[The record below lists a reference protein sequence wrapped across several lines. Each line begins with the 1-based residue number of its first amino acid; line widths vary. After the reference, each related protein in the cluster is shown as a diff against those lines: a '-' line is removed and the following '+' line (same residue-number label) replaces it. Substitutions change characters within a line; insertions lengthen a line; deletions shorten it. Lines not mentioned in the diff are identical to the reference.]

1 MFLGVMWINKLSIYL
16 IITTSIKNEVS
27 PTREGIKIV
36 CLTVVMLEQFSIVSK
51 VFHD

>member
-1 MFLGVMWINKLSIYL
+1 MLLGVMWINKLSIYL

-36 CLTVVMLEQFSIVSK
+36 FLTVVMLEQLSIVSK
-51 VFHD
+51 VLHD